1 MFGKV
6 YPSSNVLPP
15 VCIGTRMFSDFVVKV
30 AKTETKGAAEDL
42 IAEVESLAKFSHVNI
57 VSILGFVHG
66 PSPQDE
72 ESAYMM
78 CLEYAES
85 DLRKMLHERQD
96 EVYGDYSQA
105 LMVKLATEVA
115 RGMTY
120 IHGKL
125 TTDDKMHLDLKP
137 ENVLLAKEG
146 DAYIAKLADF
156 GMVCEEDGEAKA
168 ASTMDAAEVA
178 RPNALGKT
186 PRPAC
191 LFSPHGAASQ
201 ASGV

>member
-1 MFGKV
+1 
-6 YPSSNVLPP
+6 
-15 VCIGTRMFSDFVVKV
+15 MFSRFVVKV

-42 IAEVESLAKFSHVNI
+42 ISEVESLAKFSHVNI

-72 ESAYMM
+72 RPAYMM

-85 DLRKMLHERQD
+85 DLRKMLHERKD
-96 EVYGDYSQA
+96 EVYGDYSQP
-105 LMVKLATEVA
+105 LMVKLATEIA

-137 ENVLLAKEG
+137 ENVLLARDG
-146 DAYIAKLADF
+146 DEWTAKVADF
-156 GMVCEEDGEAKA
+156 GAQVDGAGGDGSHHSA
-168 ASTMDAAEVA
+168 DA
-178 RPNALGKT
+178 G
-186 PRPAC
+186 PR
-191 LFSPHGAASQ
+191 
-201 ASGV
+201 